1 MRDDENYFF
10 GIHVMDSILIATK
23 TEELELDLK
32 FCEEHCL

>member
-10 GIHVMDSILIATK
+10 VIHVMDSILIATK